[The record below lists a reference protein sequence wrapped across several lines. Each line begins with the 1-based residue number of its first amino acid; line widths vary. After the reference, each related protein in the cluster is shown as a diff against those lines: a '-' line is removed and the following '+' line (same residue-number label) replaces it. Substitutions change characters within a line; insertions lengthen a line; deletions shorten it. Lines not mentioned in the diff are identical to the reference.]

1 MIELTLTS
9 LLMFMGGNFCEY
21 SKEGHDDY
29 KSLLMAYS
37 DASSKYG
44 VEEVKKVAEVKEV
57 VKVENDLEET
67 STLVNFFQDIKQIAV
82 DKGIKVTENK
92 DNFTLFD
99 DASEV

>member
-37 DASSKYG
+37 DASAEYG
-44 VEEVKKVAEVKEV
+44 VEEVKKVIEQ
-57 VKVENDLEET
+57 
-67 STLVNFFQDIKQIAV
+67 SGDIKLQAKAV
-82 DKGIKVTENK
+82 ILLKCPQVILK
-92 DNFTLFD
+92 
-99 DASEV
+99 

>member
-44 VEEVKKVAEVKEV
+44 VEEVKKVI
-57 VKVENDLEET
+57 EE
-67 STLVNFFQDIKQIAV
+67 SGDIKLQAKAV
-82 DKGIKVTENK
+82 ILLKCPQVILK
-92 DNFTLFD
+92 
-99 DASEV
+99 